1 MHVWRWAI
9 ALGILGISTAV
20 GTGSDLL
27 TTPVL
32 PAQAQMPTGTVCR
45 VDEKFGVRCRD
56 LEEELQEPP
65 ADEQTVISLSSYDRF
80 IEIGRSRFTDGDTTG
95 AIAYYTQAISLN
107 SRDPQAFSLRATAH
121 LSSQQP
127 HEAISDYTRAL
138 ELSTGIPEADAANYV
153 GRGMSHSQ
161 VGSMHEAVID
171 ATQAISINPH
181 FAAAYLLRGNAQHYL
196 ENTAGACQDWNQA
209 ANLYWAAEQFNRYTD
224 VVNSI
229 QSARC

>member
-95 AIAYYTQAISLN
+95 AIAYYTQAIALN
-107 SRDPQAFSLRATAH
+107 SRDPQAFSLRGTAH
-121 LSSQQP
+121 L
-127 HEAISDYTRAL
+127 L
-138 ELSTGIPEADAANYV
+138 
-153 GRGMSHSQ
+153 
-161 VGSMHEAVID
+161 
-171 ATQAISINPH
+171 
-181 FAAAYLLRGNAQHYL
+181 
-196 ENTAGACQDWNQA
+196 
-209 ANLYWAAEQFNRYTD
+209 
-224 VVNSI
+224 
-229 QSARC
+229 